1 MLNTVVGR
9 KLNKNLGK
17 DHQGRSRRR
26 WEVASARGLDTCTVT
41 MIEAGRI
48 TFCPKL

>member
-1 MLNTVVGR
+1 MLNTRVGR

-26 WEVASARGLDTCTVT
+26 WEVALINKRLRYT

-48 TFCPKL
+48 TFCTEL

>member
-1 MLNTVVGR
+1 MLNTGVGR

-26 WEVASARGLDTCTVT
+26 WEVALINKRLRYT

-48 TFCPKL
+48 TFCTKL